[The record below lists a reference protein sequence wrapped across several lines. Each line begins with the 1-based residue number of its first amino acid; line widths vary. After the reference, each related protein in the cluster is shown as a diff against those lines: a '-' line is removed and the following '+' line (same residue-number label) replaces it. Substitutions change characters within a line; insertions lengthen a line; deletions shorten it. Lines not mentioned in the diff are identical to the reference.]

1 MTTEQKSL
9 IAKEVFILSSKT
21 SQSKVAKK
29 AGVSTATIS
38 QMVNNNWD
46 LIRAEMWRKVQVTL
60 KIDLEWVT
68 AETANLKIV
77 TELAGAAQSKGMSI
91 GISYNAGAGKSQ
103 GFRFYEKSQSN
114 VILIECKNY
123 WTKKSYV
130 KNLLTTC
137 GLDAFGTVE
146 ELIER
151 FLDHIRSLDN
161 PLLIIDQFDK
171 LKDPSLDLFMD
182 FYNDLDGHCGIVVS
196 GVPALAKRIRK
207 GVQAD
212 KIGYRELWSRIGRKW
227 IALDPVSLKDVTA
240 ICTANGLNDTERIN
254 EIFNTC
260 EGDLRRVKRDVQKYF
275 LEQSKAA

>member
-1 MTTEQKSL
+1 MTTEQKTL
-9 IAKEVFILSSKT
+9 IAKEVAIISAKT

-38 QMVNNNWD
+38 QIVNNNWD
-46 LIRAEMWRKVQVTL
+46 LIRDEMWRKVQVTL
-60 KIDLEWVT
+60 KIELKWIT
-68 AETANLKIV
+68 APTANLKIV
-77 TELAGAAQSKGMSI
+77 TELVAAAQNKSMSI
-91 GISYNAGAGKSQ
+91 LIAHDAGAGKSE
-103 GFRFYEKSQSN
+103 GYRFFEKKAKN
-114 VILIECKNY
+114 VLYIECKNY

-137 GLDAFGTVE
+137 GLDAFGTIE

-151 FLDHIRSLDN
+151 LLDYIRSLDN
-161 PLLIIDQFDK
+161 PVFVIDQFDK

-182 FYNDLDGHCGIVVS
+182 FYNDLDGHCGFVVS
-196 GVPALAKRIRK
+196 GVPALLKRIRK

-212 KIGYRELWSRIGRKW
+212 KIGYRELWSRVGRKA
-227 IALDPVSLKDVTA
+227 IQLDPISLKDVTA
-240 ICTANGLNDTERIN
+240 ICTANGLDDTDRIN

-275 LEQSKAA
+275 LELSKAA